1 MSSYPHRISQAPSL
15 RIAAVVHAK
24 QIGGVVLSHLLSG
37 VAATGD
43 DGNTA
48 NLEELHFGV
57 GRVVNGGMKG
67 GGCWSSIA
75 ESLGSGC
82 SPGEKI
88 QRLWA
93 GTAPRLRSRD
103 ILVSEKRVAPSWTPL
118 PKAAAVRLQL
128 WGSLSLESGSESFSF
143 GRACLSNVPR

>member
-1 MSSYPHRISQAPSL
+1 MSSYPHRVSQAPSL
-15 RIAAVVHAK
+15 RVAVVVRAK

-37 VAATGD
+37 VAAAGD

-67 GGCWSSIA
+67 GW
-75 ESLGSGC
+75 LLVVDSGISDNSC

-93 GTAPRLRSRD
+93 GTAPRL
-103 ILVSEKRVAPSWTPL
+103 
-118 PKAAAVRLQL
+118 
-128 WGSLSLESGSESFSF
+128 SGPVIS
-143 GRACLSNVPR
+143 